1 MTPSARRPGGAT
13 PCRIGPPPISQPT
26 SNAATVKAWAREAL
40 RIDDDTTVLVSE
52 LACTEPGCPPV
63 ETVVAVFAATTTK
76 TTIHKPLG
84 EITQTDIEAALTP
97 PA

>member
-1 MTPSARRPGGAT
+1 MTPSTQRPGGAT
-13 PCRIGPPPISQPT
+13 SSRIGLPPISQPT
-26 SNAATVKAWAREAL
+26 NHAATVKAWAREAL
-40 RIDDDTTVLVSE
+40 RTDDDTTILVSE

-76 TTIHKPLG
+76 VTIHKPLG
-84 EITQTDIEAALTP
+84 EITQADITAALKP